1 MQSLRNY
8 YEILGVPKNASN
20 EEIKKAYRTLAR
32 QYHPDRNPGN
42 KAAEEKFKDINEAYE
57 ELSDETKRAKL
68 DRLLNSQKRIFNNKN
83 GKSGQFSDFGNFV
96 DSFRNNATGQSAST
110 TAERTGVRVDSNTY
124 RPGTT
129 KREKVVGSSRN
140 LRRDIEAKLT
150 LPLDRAYRGGRERIR
165 LEDGRAMEVEMPPAM
180 VDGQRIRLKG
190 LGLDG
195 GDLYL
200 KIIVARHPL
209 FDLQGLDIYCQ
220 LPITPL
226 EAVLGGSIEVPTID
240 GLVNM
245 NLPGGVKSG
254 QRFKLAHKGYP
265 DTTGNRGD
273 QLVEIQIVAP
283 KELSDEEKEL
293 YKKLKQLN
301 KFNPRQDLI

>member
-68 DRLLNSQKRIFNNKN
+68 DRLLNSQKRIFNSKN
-83 GKSGQFSDFGNFV
+83 GKSGQFGDFGNFV
-96 DSFRNNATGQSAST
+96 DSFRNNGTAQSANS

-124 RPGTT
+124 RPGTI
-129 KREKVVGSSRN
+129 KREKAVGSRN

-301 KFNPRQDLI
+301 KFNPRQNLM

>member
-1 MQSLRNY
+1 
-8 YEILGVPKNASN
+8 
-20 EEIKKAYRTLAR
+20 
-32 QYHPDRNPGN
+32 
-42 KAAEEKFKDINEAYE
+42 
-57 ELSDETKRAKL
+57 
-68 DRLLNSQKRIFNNKN
+68 
-83 GKSGQFSDFGNFV
+83 
-96 DSFRNNATGQSAST
+96 
-110 TAERTGVRVDSNTY
+110 
-124 RPGTT
+124 
-129 KREKVVGSSRN
+129 
-140 LRRDIEAKLT
+140 
-150 LPLDRAYRGGRERIR
+150 
-165 LEDGRAMEVEMPPAM
+165 
-180 VDGQRIRLKG
+180 
-190 LGLDG
+190 
-195 GDLYL
+195 DLYL

-301 KFNPRQDLI
+301 KFNPRQNLM

>member
-8 YEILGVPKNASN
+8 YEILGVPKNASY
-20 EEIKKAYRTLAR
+20 EEIKTAYRTLAR

-57 ELSDETKRAKL
+57 CLSDDTKRAEL
-68 DRLLNSQKRIFNNKN
+68 DRFLNSQKRIFNNKN
-83 GKSGQFSDFGNFV
+83 GKSGQFGDFGNFV
-96 DSFRNNATGQSAST
+96 GSFRNNSTGQSTST
-110 TAERTGVRVDSNTY
+110 TAERTGVRINSNTY

-129 KREKVVGSSRN
+129 KREKVVGSPRN

-190 LGLDG
+190 LGIDG

-200 KIIVARHPL
+200 KIIVARHPF

-265 DTTGNRGD
+265 DTTGDRGD
-273 QLVEIQIVAP
+273 QLVEIQVVAP

-293 YKKLKQLN
+293 YKKLKQLSS
-301 KFNPRQDLI
+301 FNPRQGLI

>member
-83 GKSGQFSDFGNFV
+83 GKSGQFGDFGNFV
-96 DSFRNNATGQSAST
+96 DSFRNNSTDRSAST
-110 TAERTGVRVDSNTY
+110 TAERTGVRIDSNTY

-129 KREKVVGSSRN
+129 KREKVVGSPRN

-220 LPITPL
+220 LPITPI

-301 KFNPRQDLI
+301 KFNPRQNLM